1 MTAPPP
7 SVQWYSS
14 FYWRIGIS
22 FVIFV
27 VVVIVAQS
35 LMVGYAR
42 SNGAFAPGNPNATAA
57 AIAAE
62 LGAALTNDPNLDLSR
77 FLAQTV
83 PDRGPSAYVV
93 MADGRVGSASTR
105 PLRADIERQAR
116 AALAGE
122 PPVAAAGDAP
132 TGPVVTAPIQVDR
145 RLAGLVILPPPPP
158 RGLLANVGEL
168 LSLPGTLALVAI
180 TAIAALVI
188 FAPARNRL
196 RALEQAAE
204 RLGAGQLDTRAPAQ
218 GRDEIA
224 RVATAFNHM
233 AADLEQQ
240 SEALRLSDRL
250 RRQMLADI
258 SHELRTPLTTMRGY
272 LDTLDMPEIMLD
284 EDKRKRYVE
293 TARRETLR
301 LERIVADLLE
311 LARFENGVAALD
323 ARVVAI
329 ERVLDRRR
337 APVRARRRRREG
349 DDSNPRGR
357 VCRSDRRGSRS
368 ARPGDQQSRRQR
380 AAAHAARRHDRSRSR
395 GGRRRLSADG
405 DRFGQ
410 RHRARARR
418 ARVRSVLQGGLI
430 EIVRARAEA
439 DSACQSPRRSSSVT
453 AARSRVTS
461 RPGRTALRHHA
472 AAGDAADCRG
482 DGPSRPVRR
491 HVEPTQST
499 G

>member
-1 MTAPPP
+1 MASSLR
-7 SVQWYSS
+7 SVRWYSS

-22 FVIFV
+22 FVVFV
-27 VVVIVAQS
+27 VVVLVAQS

-42 SNGAFAPGNPNATAA
+42 SSGAFAPGNPNATAA

-62 LGAALTNDPNLDLSR
+62 LGKALTDDPHLDPSR
-77 FLAQTV
+77 FLSHTLS
-83 PDRGPSAYVV
+83 DRGPAVHVV
-93 MADGRVGSASTR
+93 MADGRVASASAQ

-116 AALAGE
+116 AMLAGVV
-122 PPVAAAGDAP
+122 PTAAPGDSP
-132 TGPVVTAPIQVDR
+132 TGPVVSAPIQMDR

-224 RVATAFNHM
+224 RVAAAFNHM
-233 AADLEQQ
+233 AEDLEGRT
-240 SEALRLSDRL
+240 EALRLSDRL

-272 LDTLDMPEIMLD
+272 LDTLDMPEIVLD
-284 EDKRKRYVE
+284 EDKRRRYIE

-311 LARFENGVAALD
+311 LARFENGVAAIE
-323 ARVVAI
+323 ARVVAV
-329 ERVLDRRR
+329 ERVLTG
-337 APVRARRRRREG
+337 VARRYERDAAAANVAIRTRVHQSADQVVADPDRLDQAISNLVANALRHTPPGGTIELEAIANNG
-349 DDSNPRGR
+349 GCQLTVIDSGSGIAPEHVAHLFERFYK
-357 VCRSDRRGSRS
+357 VDSSRS
-368 ARPGDQQSRRQR
+368 AG
-380 AAAHAARRHDRSRSR
+380 AAGSGLGLSIAKAIVERH
-395 GGRRRLSADG
+395 GGT
-405 DRFGQ
+405 
-410 RHRARARR
+410 
-418 ARVRSVLQGGLI
+418 I
-430 EIVRARAEA
+430 
-439 DSACQSPRRSSSVT
+439 SVT
-453 AARSRVTS
+453 SQ
-461 RPGRTALRHHA
+461 PGRTAFVITLPQTA
-472 AAGDAADCRG
+472 
-482 DGPSRPVRR
+482 S
-491 HVEPTQST
+491 
-499 G
+499 